1 MTSRGGGP
9 RNRGGNRGSNRGGP
23 SGGAGRRPRGSNAGP
38 PSSGGCGF
46 VIPLLPVLFCLALA
60 RAATA
65 RLTGKGEVN
74 AMDKTDFG
82 WA

>member
-9 RNRGGNRGSNRGGP
+9 RNRGGGKSRGP
-23 SGGAGRRPRGSNAGP
+23 SGGAGRSPRGSNAGP

-46 VIPLLPVLFCLALA
+46 VIPLLPVLICLLFL

-65 RLTGKGEVN
+65 RLTRR
-74 AMDKTDFG
+74 DT
-82 WA
+82 